1 VLAVLPRRTQKNATR
16 RRAILAESL
25 EPLRGGLKTLM
36 KSTVA
41 RFCHEE
47 LRLRYDV
54 ERVGDTDPPSTGGRG
69 VRRPCGRLGGAV
81 AMSLFSMA
89 IRNRRG
95 KQVAVRRHICKNR
108 VLLLLVFFWCS
119 SGVLLVLYYREEPRR
134 TPEGR
139 PPPCPL
145 LPLDKQK

>member
-1 VLAVLPRRTQKNATR
+1 MLPRRTQKNATR

-81 AMSLFSMA
+81 AISLFSMA
-89 IRNRRG
+89 IRSRRG
-95 KQVAVRRHICKNR
+95 KQISVRTHIWRCSCKNR
-108 VLLLLVFFWCS
+108 VLPHLSNTALGYGGAC
-119 SGVLLVLYYREEPRR
+119 YR
-134 TPEGR
+134 TPTAPQRTEFVIKG
-139 PPPCPL
+139 PPWSWY
-145 LPLDKQK
+145 